1 MRIRFWRPLVSAAV
15 SIQLFTVFGPV
26 LLAATT
32 TGPETATILG
42 KIVVTARAASD
53 DSIVVATGLDSD
65 FNETS
70 VADSDGAFRFSN
82 LVPGLYRIA
91 AYKLGFRSVERDIR
105 LEGGETFEIEI
116 VLPLDPQVKIHE
128 RVMVVADPS
137 GVDQIPGSAH
147 YLGQAE
153 MNRQFVAFGDIHRRL
168 RQIPGINIQEEDGFG
183 LRPNIGMRGTGVD
196 RSASITLM
204 EDGVLIAPA
213 PYAAPA
219 AYFFPVAA
227 RMKGIEVRKGSSQIK
242 YGPHTH
248 GGALNLIST
257 PIPDD
262 FQVQGDLAF
271 GSYDTR
277 NLYVNVG
284 DSYRHFG
291 WLAETYQIGN
301 DGFKELDGGGN
312 TGFRVE
318 DYLFKFRLNTDP
330 TSRRFQQLE
339 FKVGKNDQV
348 SNETYLGLTDEDF
361 RRTPLRRYAASRE
374 DVFRSG
380 HEQFQVRHFM
390 LVSARMDVTT
400 TIYRNNFTRNWYKL
414 ESVSGRGIS
423 GVFRNPDQFADE
435 ISIFKGADSEVDA
448 LKVRAN
454 NRSYYSQGVQSVLG
468 LAWDAGRARN
478 LLEFGFR
485 YHEDQEDRFQH
496 EDGFQMSGGRMALT
510 SRGAPGS
517 QSNRLN
523 DASAWALFVQDTI
536 RWNRLKIVPGLRYEN
551 IKLVRTDFLTSD
563 PQRSAPSAIRTNRL
577 DVVIPGVGIQVDA
590 APKLSF
596 FGGVH
601 KGFSPPGPGSTEDT
615 DAERSVNFEFG
626 TRFAGNDFR
635 LEAVGFLNRYGNL
648 LGRDTLSAGG
658 TGTGRLFN
666 GGRALVRGME
676 ASLLWDLRESL
687 QLGFGLP
694 VRVAYT
700 MSHGEFRNSFES
712 SFGPWGDVIIG
723 DELPY
728 LARHQLFAAIGVER
742 NLWSVDL
749 ESVYLSPMRAEAGQG
764 PIDPFLATDSHLVLN
779 LTGQYKLTEGGTRL
793 FLSLQNL
800 TDDHSITARRP
811 AGARPNLPRTLSA
824 GIRFNLG
831 L

>member
-1 MRIRFWRPLVSAAV
+1 
-15 SIQLFTVFGPV
+15 IQLFLFAGPLVFAFSEGPDDT
-26 LLAATT
+26 AAV
-32 TGPETATILG
+32 LG
-42 KIVVTARAASD
+42 KIVATARGGSD
-53 DSIVVATGLDSD
+53 DSIVVATGLESD
-65 FNETS
+65 YQETS
-70 VADSDGAFRFSN
+70 VAGADGAFRFPG
-82 LVPGLYRIA
+82 LVPGLYRIS
-91 AYKLGFRSVERDIR
+91 AYKLGFRSVEREVR
-105 LEGGETFEIEI
+105 LEGGETLEIEI

-137 GVDQIPGSAH
+137 GADQIPGSAH
-147 YLGQAE
+147 YLGKTE
-153 MNRQFVAFGDIHRRL
+153 MDRQFVAFGDIHRRL

-196 RSASITLM
+196 RSANITLM

-242 YGPHTH
+242 YGPYTH

-262 FQVQGDLAF
+262 FQVEGDLAF

-301 DGFKELDGGGN
+301 DGFKALDGGGD

-330 TSRRFQQLE
+330 TSRRYQQVE
-339 FKVGKNDQV
+339 FKFGKNDQV

-361 RRTPLRRYAASRE
+361 RRTPLRRYAASQE

-390 LVSARMDVTT
+390 LVAARMDVTT

-414 ESVSGRGIS
+414 DSVRGRGIS
-423 GVFRNPDQFADE
+423 GVFRNPDHFADE
-435 ISIFKGADSEVDA
+435 ISIFKGADSEADA
-448 LKVRAN
+448 LMVRAN

-468 LAWDAGRARN
+468 LDWNGGRTRN
-478 LLEFGFR
+478 LLEVGFR

-496 EDGFQMSGGRMALT
+496 EDGFQMVGGRMALT

-517 QSNRLN
+517 QSNRIN
-523 DASAWALFVQDTI
+523 DASAWAFFVQDTI

-551 IKLVRTDFLTSD
+551 MKLARTDFSGTD
-563 PQRSAPSAIRTNRL
+563 PERSAPTAIRTNRL
-577 DVVIPGVGIQVDA
+577 DVFIPGVGVQVEA
-590 APKLSF
+590 APKLNL

-615 DAERSVNFEFG
+615 EAERSLNYEFG
-626 TRFAGNDFR
+626 ARYGTREFH
-635 LEAVGFLNRYGNL
+635 LEALGFMNRYSNL

-658 TGTGRLFN
+658 SGTGRLFN

-676 ASLLWDLRESL
+676 ASLRWDLREAL
-687 QLGFGLP
+687 ELGFGLP

-700 MSHGEFRNSFES
+700 LSHGEFRNSFES
-712 SFGPWGDVIIG
+712 GFGPWGDVAIG

-742 NLWSVDL
+742 SLWSMDL
-749 ESVYLSPMRAEAGQG
+749 ETVYLSRMRTEAGQG
-764 PIDPFLATDSHLVLN
+764 PIDPFLATDSQIVLN
-779 LTGQYKLTEGGTRL
+779 LTGQYRLGEGGTRL
-793 FLSLQNL
+793 FVSLQNL
-800 TDDHSITARRP
+800 TDDHSMTARRP